1 MGATGRMFWGIVVGV
16 CLLGLAVL
24 EVVSERVR
32 GDPAITTESP
42 AYLTD
47 SAGRIAVLGSSWQK
61 GESPER

>member
-32 GDPAITTESP
+32 VDPAITTVSP
-42 AYLTD
+42 PYLAD
-47 SAGRIAVLGSSWQK
+47 SEGQIAVLGTSWQE

>member
-1 MGATGRMFWGIVVGV
+1 MGATGRIFWGIVVGV

-32 GDPAITTESP
+32 VDPATTTSSP
-42 AYLTD
+42 AHLAD
-47 SAGRIAVLGSSWQK
+47 SEGRIVVLGTSWQE